1 MASIIPGYEYDIFIS
16 YRQKDNK
23 YDGWVTEFVAN
34 LKRELEA
41 TFKEEINV
49 YFDINPH
56 DGLLETHDVDK
67 SLKDKLKCLIIIPII
82 SQTYCDPKSF
92 AWQHEFCVFNK
103 MVKEDQFGRDI
114 KLRGGNVASRI
125 LPVKINDLD
134 PEDYALLE
142 KELGGMLRAVEFIFK
157 SPGVNRPL
165 RANEDHPQDNLNN
178 TYYRDQINKVAN
190 AIKEIIKGLI
200 DPGATAPAR
209 RKETTRTD
217 TVRKKYPWKKITVPA
232 AIVAFI
238 LIAGIFLLPPLL
250 KKLPNYLTS
259 VEKSIAV
266 LPFSNLSNDPEQEY
280 FVEGMHD
287 EILDRLFKIGDLKV
301 ISRTSSMRYKDSDL
315 SLKEIA
321 RELGVAS
328 ILEGSVRKIG
338 NNVRITVQ
346 LIDAKSDTHLWSQ
359 VFDKDISD
367 IFSIQSEV
375 AQSIARELKA
385 VITPQEKARI
395 EKSHTASS
403 EAYEAYLKG
412 MYSWKKLSRADLD
425 IAMQYFELALEI
437 DPEFALAW
445 AGVAHVWTGRRQIRI
460 TLPTE
465 ATTKG
470 EEAILKAL
478 ELDTANA
485 EIYYVLAT
493 HLVWGKYDWEG
504 GEAAFR
510 RALEINPRH
519 AEALAYYSHL
529 LNILGRTDE
538 AMVQIE
544 KALEVD
550 PLSSLIWALYEVDL
564 TFARRYEEAL
574 AAAERKLELD
584 PNLRIGTGIPYLL
597 YFLGKEEEAF
607 REWRKPFSI
616 PDNLKAMDEG
626 YAEGGF
632 REAHRRLA
640 DVQAERAKNIF
651 IPPLRIAENYAFAG
665 DTDNAIPWLEKAY
678 EMRDPNLPY
687 LLGPTYDLLRDDPG
701 FQDLCRRMNLP
712 YK

>member
-1 MASIIPGYEYDIFIS
+1 MASTIEAYCHDVFIS
-16 YRQKDNK
+16 YSHKDKVAADAVCSILEKNQVRCWMAPRDISPGAPFAEAIIDGIKAARVFILVFSNNSNQSVQVIKEVDRAVHHGLAIIPLRLEDVPMTKQLEYYVSDVHWLDAMTPPLEKHINK
-23 YDGWVTEFVAN
+23 LCKVVK
-34 LKRELEA
+34 LSLS
-41 TFKEEINV
+41 KEEIKDDEIQKAIQKGT
-49 YFDINPH
+49 FRQGKTGKPGSKKDREINR
-56 DGLLETHDVDK
+56 
-67 SLKDKLKCLIIIPII
+67 
-82 SQTYCDPKSF
+82 
-92 AWQHEFCVFNK
+92 W
-103 MVKEDQFGRDI
+103 R
-114 KLRGGNVASRI
+114 
-125 LPVKINDLD
+125 
-134 PEDYALLE
+134 
-142 KELGGMLRAVEFIFK
+142 
-157 SPGVNRPL
+157 
-165 RANEDHPQDNLNN
+165 
-178 TYYRDQINKVAN
+178 
-190 AIKEIIKGLI
+190 
-200 DPGATAPAR
+200 
-209 RKETTRTD
+209 
-217 TVRKKYPWKKITVPA
+217 ITVAAA
-232 AIVAFI
+232 AIIMSILVAVLVVI
-238 LIAGIFLLPPLL
+238 PRLS
-250 KKLPNYLTS
+250 KQS
-259 VEKSIAV
+259 DKSIAV
-266 LPFSNLSNDPEQEY
+266 LPFTNLSNDPQQEY

-607 REWRKPFSI
+607 MEWRKPFSI

-632 REAHRRLA
+632 RQAHRRLA
-640 DVQAERAKNIF
+640 DVQAERARNIF